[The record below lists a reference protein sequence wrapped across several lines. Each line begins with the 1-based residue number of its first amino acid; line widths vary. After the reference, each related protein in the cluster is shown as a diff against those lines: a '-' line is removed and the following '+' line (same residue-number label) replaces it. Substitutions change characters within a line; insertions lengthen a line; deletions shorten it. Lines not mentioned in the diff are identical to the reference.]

1 VLFRSRKEI
10 SLREGKDSER
20 DGHDFA
26 GDPEIGHDRPRL
38 ETLSIGE
45 DSYGPLVVEWA
56 RKYLQVDLF
65 PWQRYAL
72 DRMLTTKET
81 PDMAVADLYH
91 RESFCGTGR
100 QNGKTLLVSS
110 LLGWWLTDF
119 AAMRGKPQN
128 VLNSAH
134 KLHRAEEVA
143 RYLFPILEEYFGGK
157 PMWSA
162 GRMSLTMPDRSKW
175 EVSAAVNS
183 SAHGGSYDLI
193 AADEI
198 WHVAPTVVMDG
209 YRPSQIARRS
219 PLLAMFS
226 TAGDESSSL
235 LLQIREQG
243 LANIDARKPTPAL
256 FMEWSI
262 PPTVDPFDSRY
273 WRFSNPSLGH
283 GTITLEALRVAAAG
297 PDKSSFLRGHLN
309 LYLSSAKSW
318 LPTIDAWEKC
328 QFDGPIPAGGV
339 LAIEHSVDAQRL
351 VGTRASA
358 FEDGT
363 VGVTVEFV
371 VDNEAEM
378 WDNVTRIMEDRTVK
392 LAGPPSLEIHVPE
405 LLRTRWN
412 TVGHGEIMK
421 WTSVVRTMIAEQRIR
436 STREEM
442 FHQHVA
448 RAVGVKTAT
457 GYIVSSQKSSGP
469 IELCRTMIWCVALA
483 SIPQTKRKPRIA
495 TARN

>member
-1 VLFRSRKEI
+1 
-10 SLREGKDSER
+10 
-20 DGHDFA
+20 
-26 GDPEIGHDRPRL
+26 
-38 ETLSIGE
+38 
-45 DSYGPLVVEWA
+45 
-56 RKYLQVDLF
+56 
-65 PWQRYAL
+65 
-72 DRMLTTKET
+72 
-81 PDMAVADLYH
+81 
-91 RESFCGTGR
+91 
-100 QNGKTLLVSS
+100 
-110 LLGWWLTDF
+110 
-119 AAMRGKPQN
+119 MRGKPQN

-143 RYLFPILEEYFGGK
+143 RYLFPILEEYFDGK

-162 GRMSLTMPDRSKW
+162 GRMCLTMPDRSKW
-175 EVSAAVNS
+175 EVTAAVPS

-198 WHVAPTVVMDG
+198 WHVAPTVVFDG

-226 TAGDESSSL
+226 TAGDESSTL
-235 LLQIREQG
+235 LLQVREQG
-243 LANIDARKPTPAL
+243 LKNIDRKTPTPAL

-262 PPTVDPFDSRY
+262 PPTVDPFDERY
-273 WRFSNPSLGH
+273 WKFSNPSLGH
-283 GTITLEALRVAAAG
+283 GTITLDALRGQAAG

-328 QFDGPIPAGGV
+328 QFDGPIPPGGV
-339 LAIEHSVDAQRL
+339 LAIEHGVDTQQL
-351 VGTRASA
+351 VGTRAAA

-371 VDNEAEM
+371 LDNESEM
-378 WDNVTRIMEDRTVK
+378 WDKITEIMEDRSIK

-405 LLRTRWN
+405 LLRARWT
-412 TVGHGEIMK
+412 TVGHGEIIK
-421 WTSVVRTMIAEQRIR
+421 WTSVVRTMIAEQRIKA
-436 STREEM
+436 TKEEM

-448 RAVGVKTAT
+448 RAVGVKTTT

-469 IELCRTMIWCVALA
+469 IELCRTMIWSVALA
-483 SIPQTKRKPRIA
+483 SVPLTRRKPRIA
-495 TARN
+495 TARK